1 MFVRGSILAET
12 PRPEAVRRHPRA
24 PWFAVGVVC
33 SGAFM
38 GQLDV
43 SIVTLTFRPMM
54 REFQAPLA
62 AMQWVSLV
70 YLLALVA
77 LLAPAGRISDARGR
91 KLVYTY
97 GFGVFTAASA
107 ACGLAPGLTALIA
120 FRLVQAAGAA
130 MLQANSVA
138 LVTTSVP
145 KAKMRLALGMQAG
158 AQSLGLALGPTLG
171 GLITVTV
178 GWRFVYWF
186 NVPVGIM
193 TVVAARYLLP
203 RTRDFGSPGRFDWP
217 GTSLLAVCTAG
228 LLLALSA
235 AGGLSMPGW
244 AVAGL
249 ALSAIAAGAGFAVHE
264 ARARFPVIPLAMLRN
279 KGLARALGGAVCGY
293 LVLFGPLVLVPQ
305 VLGTRPGSEAGVGLL
320 LSALPAGFGVAALTA
335 DTVLPPHLGNRQ
347 RGLLGSLISALALG
361 LFAVLPPGT
370 SLAAVLLALT
380 GLGLGIFIPANNAAI
395 MRSAPGD
402 SAATLGGLINM
413 ARAIG
418 TTLGI
423 ALVTSVLHLAA
434 GGPGTDTVRDPSPLA
449 FGMLALAALACTA
462 TTLARHREEVSDGH
476 RPREAGAAHVVSMQ
490 PGTQPRRSRIRPDRT
505 VRYSGTHRRR
515 SGRWRSVSLLARP
528 GQASRFLSL
537 HTFSTVPA
545 PGAQSGPVRSEKGR
559 DRVVTR

>member
-1 MFVRGSILAET
+1 
-12 PRPEAVRRHPRA
+12 
-24 PWFAVGVVC
+24 
-33 SGAFM
+33 
-38 GQLDV
+38 
-43 SIVTLTFRPMM
+43 MM
-54 REFQAPLA
+54 REFHAPLA

-70 YLLALVA
+70 YLLTLVA

-145 KAKMRLALGMQAG
+145 EAKMRLALGMQAG
-158 AQSLGLALGPTLG
+158 AQSPGLALGPTLG
-171 GLITVTV
+171 GL
-178 GWRFVYWF
+178 
-186 NVPVGIM
+186 
-193 TVVAARYLLP
+193 
-203 RTRDFGSPGRFDWP
+203 
-217 GTSLLAVCTAG
+217 
-228 LLLALSA
+228 
-235 AGGLSMPGW
+235 SMPGW
-244 AVAGL
+244 AAAGL

-264 ARARFPVIPLAMLRN
+264 ARARFPVIPLTMLRS
-279 KGLARALGGAVCGY
+279 KGLARALGGAVSGY

-320 LSALPAGFGVAALTA
+320 LSALPAGFGLAALTA
-335 DTVLPPHLGNRQ
+335 DTVLPAHLGNRQ
-347 RGLLGSLISALALG
+347 RGLLGSLVSALALG

-434 GGPGTDTVRDPSPLA
+434 GAAGTDTARDPAPLA

-462 TTLARHREEVSDGH
+462 TTLPRLSEETSDGH
-476 RPREAGAAHVVSMQ
+476 RPREASSAHVVSIQ
-490 PGTQPRRSRIRPDRT
+490 PGTQPRRSRIRPGRIA
-505 VRYSGTHRRR
+505 RYSGAHRRR
-515 SGRWRSVSLLARP
+515 PGRRRSVSLLGA
-528 GQASRFLSL
+528 QVLLSL
-537 HTFSTVPA
+537 L
-545 PGAQSGPVRSEKGR
+545 R
-559 DRVVTR
+559 DRFAATLAPALLTQIAAAAETRSRER